1 MPSLKTISQS
11 KTKKDTTGV
20 ITQLLKDHKKMK
32 ALMKKIKASR
42 TSDKVCEK
50 TYQVLLMILH
60 PHVKSEEKSLLN
72 VLKGHPLFDDMAQE
86 GYEEHRLHETVLSRI
101 DRTKDLQKKCVR
113 IKIYCEMLEH
123 HLDEEEEDL
132 FPAFKDYSAKSTR
145 KKMGTVFR
153 KEREKRKNKREE
165 KMYKETV
172 ENRSV

>member
-1 MPSLKTISQS
+1 MPDLKSMSQS
-11 KTKKDTTGV
+11 KTKTDTTGV

-32 ALMKKIKASR
+32 TLMKKIKAPR
-42 TSDKVCEK
+42 TADKDCEK

-72 VLKGHPLFDDMAQE
+72 ILKGHPLFDDMAQE
-86 GYEEHRLHETVLSRI
+86 GYEEHRLHETVLNRI
-101 DRTKDLQKKCVR
+101 DRTKNLHKKCVR

-123 HLDEEEEDL
+123 HLEEEEKDL
-132 FPAFKDYSAKSTR
+132 FPAFKDYSARSTR

-153 KEREKRKNKREE
+153 KEREKRKNKSEE
-165 KMYKETV
+165 RLYKQTV